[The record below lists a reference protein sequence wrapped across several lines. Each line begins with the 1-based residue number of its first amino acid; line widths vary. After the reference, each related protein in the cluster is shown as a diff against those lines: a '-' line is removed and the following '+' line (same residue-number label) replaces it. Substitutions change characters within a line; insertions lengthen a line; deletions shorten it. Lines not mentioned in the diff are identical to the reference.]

1 MKVLITGST
10 GFVGRN
16 VKEYLLQNT
25 NYEILF
31 PTSKELDCLCEKDV
45 KEYLQKYKFDIVL
58 HFAVYGDG
66 IDKSKDGSKLVEY
79 NLRMFLNF
87 AKYSRFYGKMIY
99 TGSGAEYDKRFPIRK
114 IKEENIGQ
122 TIPTD
127 PYGVMK
133 YTVGQLIEQ
142 SNNIYNLRLFGIF
155 GPYEYWKTKF
165 ISNICCKAI
174 KGLPLSIRQDC
185 EFDYIWIEDFCRLLL
200 SFIQLDIPKY
210 HTYNAVSGTTVKLSE
225 LANIVNQIT
234 GNSYPV
240 YICKKGMANEY
251 TASNERI
258 MNEIGEFKYTDI
270 RQSTKRLYDYYKQHE
285 DEIDLYSL
293 IYG

>member
-1 MKVLITGST
+1 MKILVTGST

-16 VKEYLLQNT
+16 VKEYFLKYT
-25 NYEILF
+25 DYEVMA
-31 PTSKELDCLCEKDV
+31 PNSKELDCLDEKRV
-45 KEYLQKYKFDIVL
+45 KEYLQKHKFNMVL

-66 IDKSKDGSKLVEY
+66 IDKTKDGTKLVEY

-87 AKYSRFYGKMIY
+87 AQHSDLYGKMIY
-99 TGSGAEYDKRFPIRK
+99 TGSGAEYDKRFSIVKVR
-114 IKEENIGQ
+114 EEDIGK

-185 EFDYIWIEDFCRLLL
+185 SFDYIWIEDFCRLLL
-200 SFIQLDIPKY
+200 AFIQLKAPKY
-210 HTYNAVSGTTVKLSE
+210 HTYNAVSGMPVKLSE
-225 LANIVNQIT
+225 LAQIVNQIS
-234 GNSYPV
+234 GHSSSV
-240 YICKKGMANEY
+240 YICREGMANEY
-251 TASNERI
+251 TASNKRI
-258 MNEIGEFKYTDI
+258 MTELNNFQYTNI
-270 RQSTKRLYDYYKQHE
+270 EQSVKILYDYYKGQE
-285 DEIDLYSL
+285 GEIDLYSL